1 MSYLC
6 QNKNGEIMTLE
17 KELLDFTNWLVDNK
31 WTLVGNGLC
40 LNNDTKK
47 LASIGD
53 LVRQSNSLEYYEQ
66 DFQVGD
72 IVREKESGEEVEIKR
87 VEYNK
92 LGPEYQYWYEDE
104 DGEKL
109 FADEFEKIK

>member
-1 MSYLC
+1 
-6 QNKNGEIMTLE
+6 MTLE

-47 LASIGD
+47 LASIGE
-53 LVRQSNSLEYYEQ
+53 LVHQSNSIRDYYEQ

-72 IVREKESGEEVEIKR
+72 IVREKESGEEVEITQ
-87 VEYNK
+87 VVYNK
-92 LGPEYQYWYEDE
+92 SDEEYQYWYEDE
-104 DGEKL
+104 DGEEL
-109 FADEFEKIK
+109 YGFADDFEKIN

>member
-1 MSYLC
+1 
-6 QNKNGEIMTLE
+6 MTLE

-47 LASIGD
+47 LASIGE
-53 LVRQSNSLEYYEQ
+53 LVRQSNSIRDYYEQ

-72 IVREKESGEEVEIKR
+72 IVREKESGEEVEITQ
-87 VEYNK
+87 VVYNK
-92 LGPEYQYWYEDE
+92 FDEEYQYWYEDE
-104 DGEKL
+104 DGVEL
-109 FADEFEKIK
+109 YGFADDFEKIK

>member
-1 MSYLC
+1 
-6 QNKNGEIMTLE
+6 MTLE

-53 LVRQSNSLEYYEQ
+53 LVRKSNSLKDYYEQ
-66 DFQVGD
+66 EFQVGE
-72 IVREKESGEEVEIKR
+72 IVREKNSGNEVEIKTI
-87 VEYNK
+87 EYNK
-92 LGPEYQYWYEDE
+92 FDNEYQYWYEDE
-104 DGEKL
+104 DGEEWYG
-109 FADEFEKIK
+109 FADDFEKIK

>member
-1 MSYLC
+1 
-6 QNKNGEIMTLE
+6 MTLE

-47 LASIGD
+47 LASIGE
-53 LVRQSNSLEYYEQ
+53 LVRQSNSIRDYYEQ

-72 IVREKESGEEVEIKR
+72 IVREKNSGDEVEIKTI
-87 VEYNK
+87 EYNK
-92 LGPEYQYWYEDE
+92 FDNEYQYWYEDE
-104 DGEKL
+104 DGEEL
-109 FADEFEKIK
+109 YGFADDFEKIN

>member
-1 MSYLC
+1 
-6 QNKNGEIMTLE
+6 MTLE

-47 LASIGD
+47 LASIGE

-72 IVREKESGEEVEIKR
+72 IVKDKEGKELCNCLSLTMASDIYIANHGASFFAIDTNGIKK
-87 VEYNK
+87 VLK
-92 LGPEYQYWYEDE
+92 
-104 DGEKL
+104 
-109 FADEFEKIK
+109 